1 LQLIIN
7 HFDKFSLKT
16 KKLNDYKLFKLA
28 YDMIIKKEHLKKEGI
43 KNLLSIKSFMNK
55 GLSPELKL
63 AFQNVNT
70 KISPLKINLEFNK
83 ISDPN

>member
-28 YDMIIKKEHLKKEGI
+28 FDIIINKEHLTREGI
-43 KNLLSIKSFMNK
+43 NKLLSIKSFMNK
-55 GLSPELKL
+55 GLSPKLKL
-63 AFQNVNT
+63 AFPD
-70 KISPLKINLEFNK
+70 ISPLKIESEFNK

>member
-1 LQLIIN
+1 
-7 HFDKFSLKT
+7 
-16 KKLNDYKLFKLA
+16 
-28 YDMIIKKEHLKKEGI
+28 
-43 KNLLSIKSFMNK
+43 MNK

-63 AFQNVNT
+63 AFPNVNT